1 MELEDY
7 HFLFGA
13 RPIFGGCWLLVA
25 GRDYLTWE
33 FKAYPCLI
41 RAIFAGKHLGTQDLH
56 SPKTNSK
63 LATENRPK
71 R

>member
-1 MELEDY
+1 MGLEDY

-33 FKAYPCLI
+33 FKAYPLLNTGHICWEAPWNP
-41 RAIFAGKHLGTQDLH
+41 RFAL
-56 SPKTNSK
+56 PKN
-63 LATENRPK
+63 
-71 R
+71 